1 VSSFV
6 GSGTALAGGLASPKG
21 LSRKL
26 RVSCRFQSIIRFGW
40 MLYRYASSAM
50 LLSLVSAA
58 SVLNA
63 SNPGVWFRLVLL
75 LIMLSLLFW
84 LLPQPS
90 DGEEYP

>member
-1 VSSFV
+1 
-6 GSGTALAGGLASPKG
+6 
-21 LSRKL
+21 
-26 RVSCRFQSIIRFGW
+26 
-40 MLYRYASSAM
+40 MLYRYASSAR

-58 SVLNA
+58 SVLSA